1 MVWCVVNRCVC
12 VCGVFVGVL
21 GRGVCGWWGWGG
33 GGGGGVGWG
42 GGGGMRDNRLEIVSI
57 SHHQEVMC

>member
-1 MVWCVVNRCVC
+1 MNNKWGR
-12 VCGVFVGVL
+12 
-21 GRGVCGWWGWGG
+21 RGVGGGWGVGG
-33 GGGGGVGWG
+33 GGGG